1 MLQMLRSLAQ
11 RVIPRPL
18 RQWLSR
24 QGAWPPLGTVRWGG
38 LRRTSPIS
46 RDWGFD
52 RGQPIDRY
60 YIERFLSDHSTD
72 IRGRVLEIDN
82 NWYTKMFGGDRVTQ
96 SDVLHISE
104 MKPGVTMV
112 GDLSRTQDLPENL
125 FDCIVLTQTL
135 QLTYDVAAVVR
146 TLEKMLKPGGVALV
160 TVPCISKM
168 TRDEE
173 GTWGYH
179 WGFTSLSAK
188 RLFGDVFSRESVRVM
203 TYGNVLTS
211 AAFLYGLAR
220 EELTPGELAFVDPE
234 FELLVSVRAQK
245 PTLPR

>member
-1 MLQMLRSLAQ
+1 MVQALRSLA
-11 RVIPRPL
+11 RRAIPRRL

-24 QGAWPPLGTVRWGG
+24 KKAWPPLGTVRWGG
-38 LRRTSPIS
+38 LRRTAPIS

-52 RGQPIDRY
+52 RGQPIDRH

-82 NWYTKMFGGDRVTQ
+82 NAYTRMFGGDRVTR

-112 GDLSRTQDLPENL
+112 GDLARTDDLPADL

-146 TLEKMLKPGGVALV
+146 TLRKMLKPGGVALV

-188 RLFGDVFSRESVRVM
+188 RLFGDTFSRETVRVT

-211 AAFLYGLAR
+211 AAFLYGLAT
-220 EELTPGELAFVDPE
+220 EELDPDELAFVDPE
-234 FELLVSVRAQK
+234 FELVVCVRAQK
-245 PTLPR
+245 PA